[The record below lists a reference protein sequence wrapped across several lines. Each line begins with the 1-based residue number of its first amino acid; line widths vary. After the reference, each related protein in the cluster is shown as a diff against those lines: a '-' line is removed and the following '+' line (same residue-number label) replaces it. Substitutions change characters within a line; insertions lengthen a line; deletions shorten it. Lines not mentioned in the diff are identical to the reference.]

1 MRLLSPYCL
10 DTYGSASSGFPHLH
24 EQVLGQNKTEDQV
37 YFKKKKRQSSL
48 IDRLQVQL
56 AFFESSL
63 NFWYVAQPNQGSQN
77 ISRWGLTTGGGSSIS

>member
-63 NFWYVAQPNQGSQN
+63 NFWYVAQPNVGLPKN
-77 ISRWGLTTGGGSSIS
+77 ICWDLEPF